1 MPLRGVYLQLFEDSI
16 FQSLTIIYTSS
27 LGKFYTKLGIGLMT
41 VIALRS
47 LLENC
52 GNRFY
57 DLLGDLFGSL
67 LLANGD
73 L

>member
-1 MPLRGVYLQLFEDSI
+1 
-16 FQSLTIIYTSS
+16 
-27 LGKFYTKLGIGLMT
+27 MT
-41 VIALRS
+41 VIAWRS

-73 L
+73 LQVCLRVERLALVETVFQFGS